1 MPALPPPQESSCSG
15 LGWGNANQMGL
26 GADDQQLLS
35 QLLFG

>member
-1 MPALPPPQESSCSG
+1 MPALPPPQESSSSG